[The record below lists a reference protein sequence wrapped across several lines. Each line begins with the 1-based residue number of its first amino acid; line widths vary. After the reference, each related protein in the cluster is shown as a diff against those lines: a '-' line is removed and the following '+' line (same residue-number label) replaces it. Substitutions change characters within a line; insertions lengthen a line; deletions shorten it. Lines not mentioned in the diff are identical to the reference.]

1 MELKGKIIDFLGDSI
16 TYGHGLER
24 QDFRFSNLLKE
35 KYFLASAN
43 NYGISGTRI
52 AQKINPNPDCYED
65 TRDFC
70 SRLGEMDENADV
82 VVVFGGVNDY
92 QHGDAPMGS
101 FDDSTPETFCGALHF
116 LYSNLKQQFIDSKI
130 VVLTPL
136 HMFGDTKK
144 GGRYPEIKEP
154 FTLEDYVNRIK
165 QTANYYGFHILDLF
179 LYEDLD
185 PNNNEIK
192 LKYMPDGIH
201 PNADGHKII
210 AELLGE
216 FLENI

>member
-1 MELKGKIIDFLGDSI
+1 MELKGKIINFLGDSI
-16 TYGHGLER
+16 TYGHSLESEE
-24 QDFRFSNLLKE
+24 FRFSNLLKE
-35 KYFLASAN
+35 QYSFEAAN

-52 AQKINPNPDCYED
+52 AKQKNPKPNCYED

-70 SRLGEMDENADV
+70 SRLGEMDQNADV

-101 FDDSTPETFCGALHF
+101 FGDLTPETFCGALHF
-116 LYSNLKQQFIDSKI
+116 LYSNLKKRFIDSKI
-130 VVLTPL
+130 VILTPL

-144 GGRYPEIKEP
+144 GGRFPEVKEP
-154 FTLEDYVNRIK
+154 FILEDYVNRIK
-165 QTANYYGFHILDLF
+165 QTAKYYDFYILDLF
-179 LYEDLD
+179 SYKDLD

-201 PNADGHKII
+201 PNADGHRVI
-210 AELLGE
+210 AELLGD
-216 FLENI
+216 FLKNI